1 MEHKT
6 YSTLPP
12 EAILIRREVFMEE
25 QGFQNEFDDIDSMTE
40 TPRRPS
46 AGSSPEKNRASIF
59 LAVWRCERTTVA
71 GIWAA
76 SF

>member
-25 QGFQNEFDDIDSMTE
+25 QGFQNEFDDIDSMATHLVLFDGD
-40 TPRRPS
+40 TP
-46 AGSSPEKNRASIF
+46 A
-59 LAVWRCERTTVA
+59 AVWRCERTTVA